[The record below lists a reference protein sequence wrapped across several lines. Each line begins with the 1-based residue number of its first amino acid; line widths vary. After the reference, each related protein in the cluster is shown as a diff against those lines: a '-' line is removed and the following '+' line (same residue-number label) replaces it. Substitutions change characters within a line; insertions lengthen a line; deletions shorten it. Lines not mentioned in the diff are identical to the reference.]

1 MKLTPGEK
9 KTLSSFP
16 ARKGAVVTIKKLYN
30 SVANHMRPKSSVRRE
45 LQQLR
50 TKGLVA
56 FTDYAGTYKEVV

>member
-16 ARKGAVVTIKKLYN
+16 ARKGASVTLKKLYTR
-30 SVANHMRPKSSVRRE
+30 VANRNRPISSIRRE

-56 FTDYAGTYKEVV
+56 FTDYAGTYKEVI